1 MDLREAIERNALELH
16 YQPIINLKDKAVSGF
31 ECLARWR
38 HPVKGMVPPAVFIPV
53 AEDSGLILPL
63 SEWALRQA
71 CSAAVRWPGDLK
83 VSVNL
88 SPVQFSAPNLVEVI
102 ERTLAETGLPAS
114 RLELEITERILMDK
128 TANTLDMLRRLKELG
143 IRIALDDFGTGYSSL
158 SYLRSFPF
166 DKIKIDRAF
175 ISDFPSGTE
184 HVVIVQ
190 AVVSIARAL
199 GMSSTAEGVETS
211 AQQEFLTALGCTEAQ
226 GYLFSPPVPLD
237 QVPELISRWKGAK
250 TLAA

>member
-1 MDLREAIERNALELH
+1 VL
-16 YQPIINLKDKAVSGF
+16 
-31 ECLARWR
+31 
-38 HPVKGMVPPAVFIPV
+38 
-53 AEDSGLILPL
+53 
-63 SEWALRQA
+63 
-71 CSAAVRWPGDLK
+71 WPGDLK

-88 SPVQFSAPNLVEVI
+88 SPVQFSAPNMVEAI
-102 ERTLAETGLPAS
+102 ERILAETGLAAS

-128 TANTLDMLRRLKELG
+128 TSNTLDMLRRLKQLG
-143 IRIALDDFGTGYSSL
+143 VRISLDDFGTGYSSL

-175 ISDFPSGTE
+175 ISDFPTGTE

-199 GMSSTAEGVETS
+199 GMSTTAEGVETD

-226 GYLFSPPVPLD
+226 GYLFSRPVPLD
-237 QVPELISRWKGAK
+237 QVPDLISRWKGAK